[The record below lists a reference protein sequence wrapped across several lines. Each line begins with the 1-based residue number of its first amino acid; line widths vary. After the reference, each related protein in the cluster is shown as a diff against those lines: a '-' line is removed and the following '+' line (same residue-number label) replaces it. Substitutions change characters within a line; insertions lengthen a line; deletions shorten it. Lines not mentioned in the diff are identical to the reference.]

1 MFAVDGDLML
11 VILLVRKTSTLQNRL
26 TRARNYVL
34 PPFFSPAKIRDIQH
48 NGNTIGKAGALPS
61 TTFSLHPFLSVKFK
75 SRKHTALQELAVD
88 FHPMISGPSLRC
100 VCAYPLQDC

>member
-1 MFAVDGDLML
+1 MFAVDGDLIL

-48 NGNTIGKAGALPS
+48 TGNTIGKAGTLPS
-61 TTFSLHPFLSVKFK
+61 TTFSLHPFLAFK
-75 SRKHTALQELAVD
+75 IGSKNHTILQTLAVD
-88 FHPMISGPSLRC
+88 FHPMISGPSL
-100 VCAYPLQDC
+100 